1 MFHVKHFSSRG
12 TRLLRRNAALVA
24 LQQFP
29 IFNLLGEGRFEK
41 MTDISHRSLEND
53 RTNPIWKF
61 IVSLFATWSAAR
73 ACAAA
78 VESHRRP
85 ADEDLRQLG
94 IDPKAFA
101 SVRLI

>member
-1 MFHVKHFSSRG
+1 MV
-12 TRLLRRNAALVA
+12 
-24 LQQFP
+24 
-29 IFNLLGEGRFEK
+29 
-41 MTDISHRSLEND
+41 DISIQALENS
-53 RTNPIWKF
+53 RFVPIYKPIASF
-61 IVSLFATWSAAR
+61 FAILSAAR

-78 VESHRRP
+78 VEFNRRP

>member
-1 MFHVKHFSSRG
+1 MFHVKHFRPGTLDCCGAMSS
-12 TRLLRRNAALVA
+12 LLRRSNI
-24 LQQFP
+24 P

-41 MTDISHRSLEND
+41 MSDISLRSLEND
-53 RTNPIWKF
+53 RATPIWKSIASF
-61 IVSLFATWSAAR
+61 FAMLSAAR

-85 ADEDLRQLG
+85 ADADLRELG

-101 SVRLI
+101 SVRLT